1 MKRVIII
8 LLIVIAAAGISVV
21 GYQYAKPV
29 NEAPSLAEDPSVEIV
44 PVGRETLLD
53 TVDATGRIEPK
64 AEVDMNF
71 EIGGVVE
78 EVPVERGQNITA
90 GTVLAR
96 LNTDNLEFEI
106 IRAEIDLA
114 QQKAELERLF
124 EPELAEKIASARANI
139 DSAKLKLAELLAGPD
154 PDEVAKAEAELS
166 RKQIALKKA
175 QWEYD
180 EVAYRGDIGAMPQ
193 ADRLQEA
200 TLEYEIALA
209 DYNLKVKDPTP
220 AEIAEAQSAVASSEA
235 TLAELLKEPS
245 AAEIAAKQA
254 LVDKSR
260 LTLEQK
266 KRDLE
271 EASATAQ
278 GAAQAVLVAP
288 TDGVLLEVNIEP
300 GERVLN
306 DAAEAAMVIA
316 DTSAYLLKVEVDEID
331 IGQIKPGQ
339 EANIR
344 LDAFLEPEFQGVV
357 TDISPRPI
365 KDDANAIVMYEVT
378 ITLDAGDAAQDLLSG
393 MTANATIQTGQ
404 LDEVVVVPNRAIQID
419 RSGSKPTVYVEK
431 LDGAGKPTR
440 VEVELGLRNGSVT
453 EVVAGLEDGD
463 QVIIRTT
470 PEVESTPNL

>member
-1 MKRVIII
+1 MKRVIVI
-8 LLIVIAAAGISVV
+8 LLIVISAAGISVV

-44 PVGRETLLD
+44 PVGRDTLLD
-53 TVDATGRIEPK
+53 AVEATGRIEPK

-139 DSAKLKLAELLAGPD
+139 DSAKLKLAELLDGPD

-166 RKQIALKKA
+166 RTQIALKKA

-220 AEIAEAQSAVASSEA
+220 AEIAEAQSAVASAEA

-271 EASATAQ
+271 EA
-278 GAAQAVLVAP
+278 VLIAP

-378 ITLDAGDAAQDLLSG
+378 VTLDAGDAAQDLLSG

-431 LDGAGKPTR
+431 LDGDGKPTR

-463 QVIIRTT
+463 QVVIRTT
-470 PEVESTPNL
+470 PEAESTPNL

>member
-53 TVDATGRIEPK
+53 NVDATGRIEPK

-96 LNTDNLEFEI
+96 LNTDNLGFEI

-124 EPELAEKIASARANI
+124 EPELAEKIASAGANK

-220 AEIAEAQSAVASSEA
+220 AEIAETQSAVASAEA
-235 TLAELLKEPS
+235 TLAELLQEPS

-271 EASATAQ
+271 E
-278 GAAQAVLVAP
+278 AVLVAP

-344 LDAFLEPEFQGVV
+344 LDAFLEQEFQGVV

-378 ITLDAGDAAQDLLSG
+378 ITLDAGDTAQGLLSG

-419 RSGSKPTVYVEK
+419 RSGGKPTVYVEK

-453 EVVAGLEDGD
+453 EVVAGLEEGD
-463 QVIIRTT
+463 QVVIRTT
-470 PEVESTPNL
+470 PEAESTPNL

>member
-1 MKRVIII
+1 MKRVIVI
-8 LLIVIAAAGISVV
+8 LLIVIAAASISVV

-53 TVDATGRIEPK
+53 NVDATGRIEPK

-78 EVPVERGQNITA
+78 EVPVERGQDITA

-139 DSAKLKLAELLAGPD
+139 DSAKLKLAELLDGPD

-166 RKQIALKKA
+166 RTQIALKKA

-209 DYNLKVKDPTP
+209 DFNLKVKDPTP
-220 AEIAEAQSAVASSEA
+220 AEIAEAQSAVASAEA

-245 AAEIAAKQA
+245 AAEIATKQA

-271 EASATAQ
+271 E
-278 GAAQAVLVAP
+278 AVLVAP

-331 IGQIKPGQ
+331 IGQIKPRQ

-365 KDDANAIVMYEVT
+365 KDDTNAIVMYEVT

-431 LDGAGKPTR
+431 LDGDGKPTR
-440 VEVELGLRNGSVT
+440 VEVELGLRDGSVT

-463 QVIIRTT
+463 QVVIRTT
-470 PEVESTPNL
+470 PEAESTPNL